1 MRVFILVILVL
12 LSGAAALLPGSFI
25 FGTLIPREFLH
36 LVGYENLL
44 LIAHLGAYGG
54 LVVIAAWV
62 WGRLVPA
69 AAGVFLFSLAIEGVQ
84 TLIPWREG
92 GLRDVFLNLA
102 AVLLGVLAVL
112 LIRGVRRYL
121 LPGAPTPKP

>member
-1 MRVFILVILVL
+1 MRVLILVL
-12 LSGAAALLPGSFI
+12 FLLMSAVAALLPGSFI

-69 AAGVFLFSLAIEGVQ
+69 AAGVFLFSVAIAGLQ

-92 GLRDVFLNLA
+92 GLRDVLLNLG

-121 LPGAPTPKP
+121 LPGVPTSKP